1 MLCRKKKYEKWD
13 ILMVKIVK
21 FTDFS
26 TILTHRGMILCFS
39 IWKTLLTLVKT
50 KFFSIVHS
58 TIYHLFYLQ
67 H

>member
-39 IWKTLLTLVKT
+39 I
-50 KFFSIVHS
+50 
-58 TIYHLFYLQ
+58 
-67 H
+67 